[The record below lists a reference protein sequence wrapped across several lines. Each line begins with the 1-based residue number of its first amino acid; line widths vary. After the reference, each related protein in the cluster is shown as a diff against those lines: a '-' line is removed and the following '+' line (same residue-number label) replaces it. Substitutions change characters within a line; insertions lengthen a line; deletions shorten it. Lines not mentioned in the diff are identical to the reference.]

1 MNEGLVLV
9 QHNQGVDAAGGDV
22 IDERRQTC
30 CPSKYLT
37 TAPSTR
43 VVDRRSQVAGNE
55 SLCDGLL
62 AAIGFVLHM
71 KVTLARLEKFFDDSA
86 SRGQV
91 IAQHRGGH
99 QDVFAALSLVDKN
112 MANSHA

>member
-1 MNEGLVLV
+1 
-9 QHNQGVDAAGGDV
+9 
-22 IDERRQTC
+22 
-30 CPSKYLT
+30 
-37 TAPSTR
+37 
-43 VVDRRSQVAGNE
+43 
-55 SLCDGLL
+55 
-62 AAIGFVLHM
+62 M